1 MLSHWLTDPLQP
13 SPQGCFPFLSKL
25 SLYFSLYFT
34 FKTMY
39 VCGYER
45 ECRYRGGQKG
55 ASDSLKLELHGV
67 VSHLM
72 GALEI
77 RLCFSLSVRTT
88 SALN

>member
-1 MLSHWLTDPLQP
+1 
-13 SPQGCFPFLSKL
+13 
-25 SLYFSLYFT
+25 
-34 FKTMY
+34 MY